1 MWTLVV
7 GWKLNTRKPKTS
19 RSLIFTD
26 SEALNF
32 LSVSIKTLF
41 PLQAVSNLLENPVE
55 PVNDYSFFDCLD
67 SVSENS
73 KALRDGMTDVSG
85 NAKTGDMSA
94 FDDAVKS
101 VADAVIKLT
110 EAASQV

>member
-1 MWTLVV
+1 MNLSWYFH
-7 GWKLNTRKPKTS
+7 RKDSYYPKKMFCKCFL
-19 RSLIFTD
+19 LI
-26 SEALNF
+26 
-32 LSVSIKTLF
+32 
-41 PLQAVSNLLENPVE
+41 QAVSNLLENPVE

-85 NAKTGDMSA
+85 NAKKGDMAA
-94 FDDAVKS
+94 FDDAIKK

-110 EAASQV
+110 EAASQVLDD

>member
-1 MWTLVV
+1 MYPEE
-7 GWKLNTRKPKTS
+7 LNVLT
-19 RSLIFTD
+19 
-26 SEALNF
+26 
-32 LSVSIKTLF
+32 VSILF
-41 PLQAVSNLLENPVE
+41 QAVSNLLENPVE

-67 SVSENS
+67 SVSDNS

-85 NAKTGDMSA
+85 NAKKGDMSA

-110 EAASQV
+110 EAASQVCHLN